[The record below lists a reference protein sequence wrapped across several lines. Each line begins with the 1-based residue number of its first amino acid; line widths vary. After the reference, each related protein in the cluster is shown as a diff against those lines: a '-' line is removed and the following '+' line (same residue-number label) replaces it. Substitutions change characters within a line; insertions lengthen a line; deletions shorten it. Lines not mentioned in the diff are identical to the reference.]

1 MAERPRN
8 ISLSVEQRCAL
19 TLLDSFLH
27 GITEELLVLA
37 HGFNRVMIA
46 GLVEDCLA
54 TAQRE
59 VVTAPG
65 HTTIE
70 VVRIR
75 ISNAGRQVLE
85 N

>member
-8 ISLSVEQRCAL
+8 IPLSVEQCCVP
-19 TLLDSFLH
+19 TLLDSFLYS
-27 GITEELLVLA
+27 ITEELLVLA
-37 HGFNRVMIA
+37 HGFNRGMIA
-46 GLVEDCLA
+46 GLVEGGLA
-54 TAQRE
+54 IAQRE
-59 VVTAPG
+59 VVTASG